1 MAQNINEHVDV
12 FISISSIFEWCE
24 IANASAYGLMGLKP
38 WEFDELTI
46 MEFYAMLD
54 GCYEYKLGERR
65 AAAWFVAN
73 IMASS
78 GNYKHGI
85 DIEKLLASSY
95 SLVFVIIM
103 SNKNNNCKKEMAN
116 YTPDKKNTNNAQP
129 EDSVVFYPSNPRYN
143 FDQIILDDNVKA
155 EIFDAI

>member
-1 MAQNINEHVDV
+1 
-12 FISISSIFEWCE
+12 
-24 IANASAYGLMGLKP
+24 MGLKP

-85 DIEKLLASSY
+85 DIEKLLAP
-95 SLVFVIIM
+95 FV
-103 SNKNNNCKKEMAN
+103 K
-116 YTPDKKNTNNAQP
+116 KKNAAQIDY
-129 EDSVVFYPSNPRYN
+129 EKEQF
-143 FDQIILDDNVKA
+143 FDEFFEQRKECSQN
-155 EIFDAI
+155 EE